1 MVADNLPDEQMD
13 GIRQIF
19 NMMDTDNNGDLTF
32 EELREGLLKI
42 GHHVTDPDV
51 QMLIDAVSFCFL
63 TPFR

>member
-32 EELREGLLKI
+32 EELRDGLLKI